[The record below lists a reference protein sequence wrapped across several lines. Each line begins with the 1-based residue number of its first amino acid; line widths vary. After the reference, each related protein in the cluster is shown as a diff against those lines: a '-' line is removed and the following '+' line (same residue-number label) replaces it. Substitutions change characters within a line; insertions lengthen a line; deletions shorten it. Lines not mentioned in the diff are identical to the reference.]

1 MGGTTYDTTLRL
13 AFVLLLGV
21 CGQGISPTSAAAR
34 EPSTTNSTE
43 DTDQGMTIQRS
54 DFGKTPD
61 GQTVSRFTISNSHGL
76 RLVLS
81 DYGAH
86 VVAVETPDRDGKLAN
101 VTLSFDTLEGYLQ
114 RHPFFGS
121 TVGRFCNRIARGQF
135 TLNGKT
141 YQLATNNGPNHLHG
155 GEAGFDRKVWTA
167 ETFEKDGEA
176 GVRFTRTS
184 PDGEEG
190 YPGNVQVVAVYSLN
204 EKNEV
209 TMHFEATTD
218 ATTVVNLT
226 NHCYWNLGGAG
237 SGQVLDHQ
245 LMLAADHYLAVDETL
260 IPTGELA
267 PVEGTPMD
275 FTESIAIGSRIAKVG
290 SDPTGYDHCYVVRP
304 NAGELRLAARVE
316 DPKSGR
322 VMEIL
327 TTQPG
332 IQFYTGNF
340 LDGSAGNGGFGKHDA
355 FCLETQHYPD
365 APNHPEF
372 PSTELKPGEK
382 FSATTVHRFSTK

>member
-1 MGGTTYDTTLRL
+1 MAR
-13 AFVLLLGV
+13 
-21 CGQGISPTSAAAR
+21 AAAVVGLGIVGWACTLSTAAAQSR
-34 EPSTTNSTE
+34 ELTTKNSSENTGH
-43 DTDQGMTIQRS
+43 GMTIERAK
-54 DFGKTPD
+54 F
-61 GQTVSRFTISNSHGL
+61 GQTADGTQVHRFTISNSKGM

-86 VVAVETPDRDGKLAN
+86 VIAVEVPDREGKLAN
-101 VTLSFDTLEGYLQ
+101 VTLGFDGLDGYQQ

-135 TLNGKT
+135 SLGGKS

-155 GEAGFDRKVWTA
+155 GESGFDRKAWEA
-167 ETFEKDGEA
+167 QTFESGDEA

-190 YPGNVQVVAVYSLN
+190 YPGNLKVVAVYSLN
-204 EKNEV
+204 DNNEV
-209 TMHFEATTD
+209 KMHFEATTD
-218 ATTVVNLT
+218 APTIVNLT

-237 SGQVLDHQ
+237 SGQVLNHQ
-245 LMLAADHYLAVDETL
+245 LMIAADHYLSVDDTL
-260 IPTGELA
+260 IPTGDRT

-275 FTESIAIGSRIAKVG
+275 FTEPMAIGSRIAQVG
-290 SDPTGYDHCYVVRP
+290 SDPTGYDHCYGLRGH
-304 NAGELRLAARVE
+304 AGQLRLAARVTE
-316 DPKSGR
+316 PKSGR
-322 VMEIL
+322 VMEIH

-355 FCLETQHYPD
+355 FCLETQHFPD
-365 APNHPEF
+365 SPNHPEF
-372 PSTELKPGEK
+372 PTTELKPGET
-382 FSATTVHRFSTK
+382 FQATTIHRFTTE